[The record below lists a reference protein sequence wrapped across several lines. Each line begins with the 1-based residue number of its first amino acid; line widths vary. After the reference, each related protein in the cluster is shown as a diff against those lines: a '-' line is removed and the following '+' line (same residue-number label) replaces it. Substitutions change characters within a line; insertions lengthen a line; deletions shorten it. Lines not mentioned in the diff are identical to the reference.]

1 METSPPG
8 GSLCKL
14 LKTGERKSEIGWERV
29 EDVRKIVESGE
40 LSSPEPVIGSG
51 EFLPRNEGELCETK
65 IPE

>member
-1 METSPPG
+1 VG
-8 GSLCKL
+8 GR
-14 LKTGERKSEIGWERV
+14 GGD